1 MNAKAQVL
9 LEASMNLRRFMPT
22 AEIDTLQD
30 NIHGEEGEH
39 FAQLILDTWA
49 KIQAMPKTY
58 EQDGK
63 GEDAVTHLHYFMGS
77 ADWFITERDA
87 EPVQHQAFGLADL
100 GYGPE
105 LGYISIVEL
114 IQNGVELD
122 LHWTPKTLGE
132 IRAGKAVPA

>member
-1 MNAKAQVL
+1 MNAKAEAL
-9 LEASMNLRRFMPT
+9 LTAVSNLRRFMPT
-22 AEIDTLQD
+22 TEIDTLSD
-30 NIHGEEGEH
+30 NIHGEEGEY
-39 FAQLILDTWA
+39 FAQLILDTW
-49 KIQAMPKTY
+49 KLIETMPKTY
-58 EQDGK
+58 EQDDK
-63 GEDAVTHLHYFMGS
+63 GEEAVAHLHYFAGS

-132 IRAGKAVPA
+132 IQAKQAV